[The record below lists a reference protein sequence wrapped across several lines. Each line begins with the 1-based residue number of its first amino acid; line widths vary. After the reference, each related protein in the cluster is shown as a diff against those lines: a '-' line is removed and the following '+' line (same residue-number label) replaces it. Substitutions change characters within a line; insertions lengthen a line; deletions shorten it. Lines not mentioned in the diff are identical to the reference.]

1 MREIAIR
8 GFVND
13 MFNTTYGKGLFRKAV
28 FNGTVEL
35 RSPYIKYLVDY
46 MDLQTW
52 ENKAKQYQMPHVHT
66 VVNEGLDKEPGA
78 LFSWVLHYDS
88 LTKTKVGVD
97 GFSVYLPQSRDL
109 YLAINDP
116 NHGVVEEWV
125 LQTHGCKTAGKG
137 KPVFIATNMD
147 LSNSLQAA

>member
-1 MREIAIR
+1 
-8 GFVND
+8 
-13 MFNTTYGKGLFRKAV
+13 
-28 FNGTVEL
+28 
-35 RSPYIKYLVDY
+35 

-52 ENKAKQYQMPHVHT
+52 ENKAKQYQMPHVHS
-66 VVNEGLDKEPGA
+66 VVNERLDKEPGA

-97 GFSVYLPQSRDL
+97 GFSIYLPQSRNL
-109 YLAINDP
+109 YLVINDP
-116 NHGVVEEWV
+116 THEVVEEWV
-125 LQTHGCKTAGKG
+125 LQTHGCKTAGPG